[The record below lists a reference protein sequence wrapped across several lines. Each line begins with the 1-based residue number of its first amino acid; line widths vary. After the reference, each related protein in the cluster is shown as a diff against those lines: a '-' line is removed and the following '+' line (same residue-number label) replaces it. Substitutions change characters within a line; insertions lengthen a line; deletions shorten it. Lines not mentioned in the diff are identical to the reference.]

1 MAKVMKTKPSHAF
14 IPDTQVKPGVPTDHI
29 GWAGEEIA
37 ARKPDVIVQIGDW
50 AEDKKL
56 SLELK
61 IKELDKEIK
70 TRRTEARKLVKLDIK
85 VNEQR
90 AIKEL
95 EKKRNSLRR
104 ELFDKQ
110 DEIDTEKDKLL
121 DTVQSRLESE
131 SSVEELFTLKWKLV

>member
-1 MAKVMKTKPSHAF
+1 LATKSKQA
-14 IPDTQVKPGVPTDHI
+14 
-29 GWAGEEIA
+29 EIA
-37 ARKPDVIVQIGDW
+37 ERNSNYFDEELDKIESW

-70 TRRTEARKLVKLDIK
+70 TRRTDARKLVKLDIK

-95 EKKRNSLRR
+95 EKKRNNLRR

-110 DEIDTEKDKLL
+110 DEIDTEKDNLL

-131 SSVEELFTLKWKLV
+131 SSIEELFTLKWKLV

>member
-1 MAKVMKTKPSHAF
+1 M
-14 IPDTQVKPGVPTDHI
+14 QTDI
-29 GWAGEEIA
+29 RSKQAEIA
-37 ARKPDVIVQIGDW
+37 ERNSNYFDEELDKIESW

-56 SLELK
+56 SLELR

-70 TRRTEARKLVKLDIK
+70 TRRTDSRKLVKLEEK

-90 AIKEL
+90 AIKDL

-104 ELFDKQ
+104 DLFDKQ

-121 DTVQSRLESE
+121 DTIQSRLESE
-131 SSVEELFTLKWKLV
+131 SSIIEIFTIKWKLV